1 MSLSEM
7 SPFKNFPGK
16 RLLGGVALAALAV
29 TLAACSD
36 DNKEAAST
44 APATQA
50 TDTATKTEVN
60 TGGSM
65 MASNNA
71 MKPADNAMKPAENS
85 MMAATKTEAKPV
97 DGTTTSSTMSS
108 AMTPA
113 TAEAGQTQLAQA
125 AAPAVKVEVPASEGE
140 VDVAALMA
148 PGPLPEM
155 SIGKADAKVTIV
167 EYMSMTCPHCA
178 RFHNETFDAIKAK
191 YVDGGQVR
199 FVVREFPFDPRA
211 AAAFMLARCAPE
223 GQYFPMVS
231 MLFKQQEQWAA
242 APNGRE
248 ALLQMSKLAGFTQES
263 FEACLT
269 NQKLL
274 DDVNATMQ
282 KGAKD
287 FGVAA
292 TPTFFVNGKKYS
304 GEMSVAI
311 MSALIDTML

>member
-1 MSLSEM
+1 MLLSEM
-7 SPFKNFPGK
+7 SPFK
-16 RLLGGVALAALAV
+16 RLLSGVAVAALAL

-36 DNKEAAST
+36 EKKDAAET
-44 APATQA
+44 AKPSET
-50 TDTATKTEVN
+50 TDTATKTEV
-60 TGGSM
+60 
-65 MASNNA
+65 
-71 MKPADNAMKPAENS
+71 KPADN
-85 MMAATKTEAKPV
+85 MM
-97 DGTTTSSTMSS
+97 TSSTMASGTMS
-108 AMTPA
+108 ATPMTAAANETPA
-113 TAEAGQTQLAQA
+113 AGTQVAQA
-125 AAPAVKVEVPASEGE
+125 AAPAAKAELPQPEGE
-140 VDVAALMA
+140 IDVAKLMA
-148 PGPLPEM
+148 PGALPEM
-155 SIGKADAKVTIV
+155 AVGKDDAKVTIV

-223 GQYFPMVS
+223 GQYFAMVS

-242 APNGRE
+242 AQNGRD

-274 DDVNATMQ
+274 DDVNAVMQ

-292 TPTFFVNGKKYS
+292 TPTFFINGKKYS
-304 GEMSVAI
+304 GEMSVDT
-311 MSALIDTML
+311 MSGLIDSML

>member
-1 MSLSEM
+1 MSFSEM
-7 SPFKNFPGK
+7 SPSK
-16 RLLGGVALAALAV
+16 RLLSAVAVAAIAV

-36 DNKEAAST
+36 EKKDAASN
-44 APATQA
+44 APAKET
-50 TDTATKTEVN
+50 TETAAKTEVKPAD
-60 TGGSM
+60 GGSM
-65 MASNNA
+65 MSSAT
-71 MKPADNAMKPAENS
+71 AMKPAEGGS
-85 MMAATKTEAKPV
+85 MMAATKTEAKPA

-108 AMTPA
+108 AMKPA
-113 TAEAGQTQLAQA
+113 TADANQTQMAQA
-125 AAPAVKVEVPASEGE
+125 AAPAKAELPEVQGE
-140 VDVAALMA
+140 VDVAKLME

-155 SIGKADAKVTIV
+155 SIGKADAPVTIV

-178 RFHNETFDAIKAK
+178 AFHNETFDAIKTK
-191 YVDGGQVR
+191 YVDSGKVR
-199 FVVREFPFDPRA
+199 FIVREFPFDPRA

-231 MLFKQQEQWAA
+231 MLFKQQETWAA
-242 APNGRE
+242 APNGRD

-287 FGVAA
+287 FNVQS
-292 TPTFFVNGKKYS
+292 TPTFFINGKQYS
-304 GEMSVAI
+304 GDMSVDT
-311 MSALIDTML
+311 MSALIDTNL